1 MEINMYMCYPPYSQI
16 IRSLVSTM
24 RRRPVYRMHRVS
36 QYSEA
41 FPKSYHDTYRG
52 VSEIAVICVEN
63 SQKEGEFDMMLISC
77 NILEVLKWKSTF
89 NTCLFEFCTP
99 I

>member
-1 MEINMYMCYPPYSQI
+1 MHSVHRASSHCGHQTSDDLEIW
-16 IRSLVSTM
+16 R
-24 RRRPVYRMHRVS
+24 
-36 QYSEA
+36 
-41 FPKSYHDTYRG
+41 
-52 VSEIAVICVEN
+52 IAHIP
-63 SQKEGEFDMMLISC
+63 QKEGEFDMMLISC